1 MDALG
6 FHWVWL
12 SGPKME
18 DFAGGQAATSD
29 GRRTE
34 LNRAE
39 PSRAELQL
47 QLQKALEGP
56 VDAEIGPWLQLLSVP
71 PSDW

>member
-39 PSRAELQL
+39 PSRAE
-47 QLQKALEGP
+47 
-56 VDAEIGPWLQLLSVP
+56 
-71 PSDW
+71 PSRATAAAAKGAGGAR